1 MHCILQLEIWSKK
14 RLFLDNFLHIIDM
27 YLLHIPTLYQG
38 FAWYN
43 PLLSDTCRLECQ
55 EEFAHLKQ
63 TVSEHLHTFIGLK

>member
-1 MHCILQLEIWSKK
+1 M
-14 RLFLDNFLHIIDM
+14 
-27 YLLHIPTLYQG
+27 LHIPTLYQG
-38 FAWYN
+38 FACYN